1 MDIVERLEEI
11 IDRHRTAGDI
21 GDLVVIRAGRRAIVT
36 YEGQITFRVQR
47 LNECRGWLEADGL
60 QVRAVDFPERIGW
73 TESTGRRDSDGDRV
87 GSHKS
92 AHLVVAQPE

>member
-1 MDIVERLEEI
+1 MDIVERVEEI
-11 IDRHRTAGDI
+11 IDRHRTAEDI
-21 GDLVVIRAGRRAIVT
+21 GDLFVISAGRRAIVT
-36 YEGQITFRVQR
+36 YEGQTTFRVQR

-73 TESTGRRDSDGDRV
+73 PEGTGRRDNGGRV